1 MTVLPAP
8 VGANRTAPTAG
19 AATLRVALLAP
30 YAGTNLGDAAI
41 QEAAIQNIRG
51 RLSGVVISG
60 ITLNPRVTAARH
72 GIPCFPL
79 ESRWLEYV
87 ASLDDD
93 PHGSAQGAARPAPL
107 SLGMRVRDLV
117 KRVPIVGPALRAAAQ
132 VARVS
137 RREATH
143 WARGFRLARG
153 LDAIIVAGS
162 GQLDDEW
169 GGAWAHPYA
178 LFKWALLTRVAG
190 KPFIVLS
197 VGASTLRH
205 GLSRWFVRCA
215 LRLAC
220 YRSYRDQG
228 TKAMLR
234 DLPFTRDDRCR
245 PDLAFS
251 LPHATVSRPP
261 RRRSDRVRRVGVSP
275 IAYGHPE
282 LWPTADRPAHERYL
296 NALTDFVAWLVAQRH
311 QVVLFAT
318 GGVDHLIIHDLLG
331 RLAACSAE
339 GKSPAEVRVA
349 KDDTLK
355 ELLVELESVD
365 AVVASRLHG
374 LVLAHVLGK
383 PAIALSFDRKVAAHM
398 QEIGMEQ
405 YCLDL
410 QTVNGTKLAEAFT
423 RLEREAVHVWAVL
436 DDARRTMRQALDAQ
450 YDAVIPLMM
459 PGHARAPA

>member
-1 MTVLPAP
+1 MTILNAP
-8 VGANRTAPTAG
+8 VGTSRTAHAAG
-19 AATLRVALLAP
+19 EASLRVALLAP

-41 QEAAIQNIRG
+41 QEAAIQNIR
-51 RLSGVVISG
+51 RRVSGVEISG
-60 ITLNPRVTAARH
+60 ITLNPQVTAARH

-87 ASLDDD
+87 ASLDSGD
-93 PHGSAQGAARPAPL
+93 HGSARGAARPAPM
-107 SLGMRVRDLV
+107 SLGMRVRDLA
-117 KRVPIVGPALRAAAQ
+117 KRVPIVGPALRAVTQ
-132 VARVS
+132 VARAS
-137 RREATH
+137 QREATH

-162 GQLDDEW
+162 GQIDDEW

-178 LFKWALLTRVAG
+178 LFKWALLTRLAG
-190 KPFIVLS
+190 KQFIVLS

-205 GLSRWFVRCA
+205 RLSRWFVRWA

-228 TKAMLR
+228 TKIMLR
-234 DLPFTRDDRCR
+234 DLPFTRDDRCW

-251 LPHATVSRPP
+251 LPHATASGPP
-261 RRRSDRVRRVGVSP
+261 RRRSEPGRRVGVSP

-296 NALTDFVAWLVAQRH
+296 EALTDFVAWLVAQRH

-318 GGVDHLIIHDLLG
+318 GGVDHLIIRDLLG
-331 RLAACSAE
+331 RLAARSAE
-339 GKSPAEVRVA
+339 RKPPAAVRVA

-355 ELLVELESVD
+355 ELLVELEGVD

-383 PAIALSFDRKVAAHM
+383 PAIAVSFDRKVGAHM
-398 QEIGMEQ
+398 QEIGMGP
-405 YCLDL
+405 YCLNL
-410 QTVNGTKLAEAFT
+410 QTVDRTKLAEAFT
-423 RLEREAVHVWAVL
+423 RLEREAVDVRAAL
-436 DDARRTMRQALDAQ
+436 DDARRTMREALDAQ
-450 YDAVIPLMM
+450 YDAVIPVMM
-459 PGHARAPA
+459 PGHARGKA